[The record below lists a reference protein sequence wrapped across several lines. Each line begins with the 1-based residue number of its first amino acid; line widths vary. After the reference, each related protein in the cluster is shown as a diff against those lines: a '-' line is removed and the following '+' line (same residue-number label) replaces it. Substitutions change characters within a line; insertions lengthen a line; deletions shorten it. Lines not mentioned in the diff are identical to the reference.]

1 MGNGVDF
8 VRPNGATIPLLIT
21 RGGRFRAL
29 YNLHPKLYQ
38 MAMNYTN
45 NGYTLRYA
53 LRRMGVQLPDEQ
65 PELF

>member
-1 MGNGVDF
+1 MAWTSFDRTARLFRYSSRG
-8 VRPNGATIPLLIT
+8 
-21 RGGRFRAL
+21 GGRFRAL

>member
-1 MGNGVDF
+1 
-8 VRPNGATIPLLIT
+8 
-21 RGGRFRAL
+21 
-29 YNLHPKLYQ
+29 
-38 MAMNYTN
+38 MNYTS

>member
-1 MGNGVDF
+1 MTVLVAYSAGSAPTSG
-8 VRPNGATIPLLIT
+8 
-21 RGGRFRAL
+21 GGRFRVL

-65 PELF
+65 LELF

>member
-1 MGNGVDF
+1 
-8 VRPNGATIPLLIT
+8 
-21 RGGRFRAL
+21 
-29 YNLHPKLYQ
+29 

-53 LRRMGVQLPDEQ
+53 LRRMGVQLPDEH